1 MEMQGKI
8 TGPITVA
15 EFMEE
20 WEATNDWLPHQIVQ
34 RINEG
39 CNISFTDNGTTLRI
53 EAPMDGWYKVAW
65 RK

>member
-8 TGPITVA
+8 PGPITVE

-20 WEATNDWLPHQIVQ
+20 WEATNDWLPRQIVKA
-34 RINEG
+34 INEG
-39 CNISFTDNGTTLRI
+39 RTIKVDGTTLLL